1 MLLYLHGLGRKKK
14 KNALKVFSDP
24 WWNWLCN
31 GQIMTGVS
39 EPYKNFCWKQDHT
52 GLDLY
57 SGHAIIGEGNGT
69 PLQYSCLENPMDGG
83 AWWAAK
89 SRTRLTTSL
98 SLSLHAVVYVCVYVP
113 YANETLKL
121 FMGIFQMKGMSWRL
135 CCYSSWLVCS
145 LILTFL
151 SRRISIWMWISH
163 INAPRDLKNY
173 LTPFI
178 NCSILTDFLM
188 SNHVSWWFS
197 VFPSSLCV
205 LIYENHL
212 LEKVWPHSSA

>member
-1 MLLYLHGLGRKKK
+1 MLLSEKAMAPHSSTLAWKIPWTEEPGGLLR
-14 KNALKVFSDP
+14 V
-24 WWNWLCN
+24 
-31 GQIMTGVS
+31 
-39 EPYKNFCWKQDHT
+39 
-52 GLDLY
+52 
-57 SGHAIIGEGNGT
+57 GH
-69 PLQYSCLENPMDGG
+69 D
-83 AWWAAK
+83 WA
-89 SRTRLTTSL
+89 TSL
-98 SLSLHAVVYVCVYVP
+98 SLSLHAIIYVCVYVP
-113 YANETLKL
+113 CANETLKP
-121 FMGIFQMKGMSWRL
+121 FMGIFQMKILEGMSWRL

-151 SRRISIWMWISH
+151 SLRISIQMWISH

-188 SNHVSWWFS
+188 SNHVSLWFS
-197 VFPSSLCV
+197 VFPSSLCM